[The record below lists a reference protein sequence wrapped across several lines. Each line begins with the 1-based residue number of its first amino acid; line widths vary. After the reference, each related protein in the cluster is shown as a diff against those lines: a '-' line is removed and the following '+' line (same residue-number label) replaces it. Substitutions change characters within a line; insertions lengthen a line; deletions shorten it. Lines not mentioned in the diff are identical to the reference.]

1 MRRNGILLAVLAAA
15 MWLAGPAAAQQFEN
29 VPQATPATQ
38 QAAPGGGT
46 RVGVINVQLA
56 MASTQ
61 EGRKALE
68 DLRAQF
74 APRESELQKLT
85 DEIRDLDGQIRAQ
98 ERTLSEDARAN
109 LARQLESKRK
119 QYTRQQ
125 QDLQEDVE
133 AARNDVINR
142 IGQKMQAVVTRYA
155 QEQNLGLLLDGQV
168 VVFALP
174 SVDITEPVVKL
185 YDQTHPVQA
194 AANPAAAPATKPG
207 QPAAQ
212 RPGSK
217 KPNP

>member
-15 MWLAGPAAAQQFEN
+15 LWLAGPAAAQQFEN
-29 VPQATPATQ
+29 VPEAKPAAQST
-38 QAAPGGGT
+38 AGSGT
-46 RVGVINVQLA
+46 RVGVINIQLA

-68 DLRAQF
+68 ELRAQF
-74 APRESELQKLT
+74 APREAEMQKLA
-85 DEIRDLDGQIRAQ
+85 DEIRDLDGQLRAQ

-109 LARQLESKRK
+109 LARQLEVKRK
-119 QYTRQQ
+119 QYQRQQ
-125 QDLQEDVE
+125 QDLQDEVE
-133 AARNDVINR
+133 TARNDVINR

-155 QEQNLGLLLDGQV
+155 QEQGLGLLLDGQV
-168 VVFALP
+168 VVFAIP

-194 AANPAAAPATKPG
+194 AAKTDSGTATKPA

>member
-15 MWLAGPAAAQQFEN
+15 LWLAGPAAAQQFEN
-29 VPQATPATQ
+29 VPEAKPAAQ
-38 QAAPGGGT
+38 SAAGSGT
-46 RVGVINVQLA
+46 RVGVINIQLA

-74 APRESELQKLT
+74 APREAEMQKLA
-85 DEIRDLDGQIRAQ
+85 DEIRDLDGQLRAQ
-98 ERTLSEDARAN
+98 ERTLSEDARGN
-109 LARQLESKRK
+109 LTRQLEAKRK
-119 QYTRQQ
+119 LYQRQQ

-142 IGQKMQAVVTRYA
+142 IGQKMQSVVTRYA
-155 QEQNLGLLLDGQV
+155 QENSLGLLLDGQV
-168 VVFALP
+168 VVFAVP

-194 AANPAAAPATKPG
+194 AAKTDPGAAKPA

>member
-29 VPQATPATQ
+29 VPESKPAAQ
-38 QAAPGGGT
+38 SAAGTGT
-46 RVGVINVQLA
+46 RVGVINIQLA

-74 APRESELQKLT
+74 APREAEMQKLA
-85 DEIRDLDGQIRAQ
+85 DEIRDLDGQLRAQ

-109 LARQLESKRK
+109 LTRQLEVKRK
-119 QYTRQQ
+119 QYQRQQ
-125 QDLQEDVE
+125 QDLQDDVE
-133 AARNDVINR
+133 GARNDVINR

-155 QEQNLGLLLDGQV
+155 QENNLGLLLDGQV
-168 VVFALP
+168 VVFAVP

-185 YDQTHPVQA
+185 YDQTHPIQA
-194 AANPAAAPATKPG
+194 AAKTDPGAATKPAQPAAA
-207 QPAAQ
+207 

-217 KPNP
+217 KPN

>member
-29 VPQATPATQ
+29 VPESK
-38 QAAPGGGT
+38 QAAQPAAGSGT
-46 RVGVINVQLA
+46 RVGVINIQLA

-74 APRESELQKLT
+74 APREAEMQKLA
-85 DEIRDLDGQIRAQ
+85 DEIRDLDGQLRAQ

-109 LARQLESKRK
+109 LTRQLEVKRK

-125 QDLQEDVE
+125 QDLQDDVE
-133 AARNDVINR
+133 GARNDVINR

-155 QEQNLGLLLDGQV
+155 QENSLGLLLDGQV
-168 VVFALP
+168 VVFAVP

-194 AANPAAAPATKPG
+194 AAKTDPGAPAAKPA
-207 QPAAQ
+207 QPAAN

>member
-15 MWLAGPAAAQQFEN
+15 LWLAGPAFAQQFEN
-29 VPQATPATQ
+29 VPQASPATQ
-38 QAAPGGGT
+38 QAAAGSGT
-46 RVGVINVQLA
+46 RVGVINIQLA

-74 APRESELQKLT
+74 APREAEMQKLA
-85 DEIRDLDGQIRAQ
+85 DEIRDLDGQLRAQ

-109 LARQLESKRK
+109 LARQLEVKRK
-119 QYTRQQ
+119 QYQRQQ
-125 QDLQEDVE
+125 QDLQDEVE
-133 AARNDVINR
+133 TARNDVINR

-155 QEQNLGLLLDGQV
+155 QEQSLGLLLDGQV
-168 VVFALP
+168 VVFAIP

-194 AANPAAAPATKPG
+194 AAKTDSGTATKPA

>member
-1 MRRNGILLAVLAAA
+1 
-15 MWLAGPAAAQQFEN
+15 
-29 VPQATPATQ
+29 
-38 QAAPGGGT
+38 
-46 RVGVINVQLA
+46 VGVINIQLA

-74 APRESELQKLT
+74 APREAEMQKLA
-85 DEIRDLDGQIRAQ
+85 DEIRDLDGQLRAQ

-109 LARQLESKRK
+109 LARQLEVKRK
-119 QYTRQQ
+119 QYQRQQ
-125 QDLQEDVE
+125 QDLQDEVE

-155 QEQNLGLLLDGQV
+155 QEQGLGLLLDGQV
-168 VVFALP
+168 VVFAIP

-194 AANPAAAPATKPG
+194 AAKTDSAPAAS
-207 QPAAQ
+207 
-212 RPGSK
+212 RPSRRR
-217 KPNP
+217 